1 QGKNEDALKVF
12 EDVISKIPDSKLK
25 DPEKARYTDQLKY
38 MISGIY
44 TDLDQIDK
52 AAEILQELLK
62 KNPKDATYC
71 NDLGYI
77 WADHDKNLDESE
89 KLVRKA
95 LEIDREER
103 KKLKEEGVLDADED
117 RDNSAYLDSLAW
129 VLYKKKDYA
138 EAKKYLLEAIKT
150 D

>member
-1 QGKNEDALKVF
+1 DDAIKTFEDAV
-12 EDVISKIPDSKLK
+12 SKLSDSKLK
-25 DPEKARYTDQLKY
+25 EQEKDKY
-38 MISGIY
+38 VEQMKYITSGIY
-44 TDLDQIDK
+44 TDLDKIDK
-52 AAEILQELLK
+52 AAEVLQDLLK
-62 KNPKDATYC
+62 RNPKSSTYH

-89 KLVRKA
+89 KLIRKA